1 MEKILKI
8 HLFVLFSMAKTS
20 SKLQL
25 PAGSSN
31 VTIGQQAARTAV
43 DLQTTMDV
51 TKPAKKKRRTLYSNK
66 ENSRMINTTTL
77 FQVSNYSWNKKCPA
91 CNSSFSQSCARI
103 FLMKTKV
110 QRSLAWYR
118 VRMGE
123 EVLGS
128 TELVIIMCMVMYSV
142 LQKYL
147 PYLIMYISEEIVKY
161 FPLLS
166 ITFESWEK
174 YYIYIYIY
182 IYRPSK

>member
-77 FQVSNYSWNKKCPA
+77 FQVSNYS
-91 CNSSFSQSCARI
+91 
-103 FLMKTKV
+103 
-110 QRSLAWYR
+110 
-118 VRMGE
+118 
-123 EVLGS
+123 
-128 TELVIIMCMVMYSV
+128 
-142 LQKYL
+142 
-147 PYLIMYISEEIVKY
+147 
-161 FPLLS
+161 
-166 ITFESWEK
+166 
-174 YYIYIYIY
+174 
-182 IYRPSK
+182 